1 MAVDKASASNP
12 LPASE
17 MHSNAPTLPAGFA
30 YNAQNWLVMQPAGQ
44 DSPVALLLNSM
55 ELNQEATI

>member
-30 YNAQNWLVMQPAGQ
+30 YNAQNWLVMQPAG
-44 DSPVALLLNSM
+44 
-55 ELNQEATI
+55 